1 MGGGLK
7 EYPHGFR
14 YKKAKGTN
22 MKPIPSLCLILLASL
37 ATPALDAALPNI
49 VFILADDLGAGDL
62 GCYNKDSKVPT
73 PNMDKIA
80 AAGVRFNDAHSPSS
94 VCTPTRYGVLTGRYC
109 WRSRLKSGVLWGDGT
124 LLINPAR
131 LTVGKLLQQ
140 AGYSTG
146 AVGKWHLGFGAG
158 KKADYS
164 KPLTPGANDVGFDY
178 FFGIPSSLDIP
189 PYLYVRNS
197 LPVKALSSKV
207 AGSKHRRQK
216 GGGFWRNGRVSEDFK
231 HIEVLPRL
239 ASEAVEYIER
249 SSKDSGGKPFFL
261 YFPLTAPHTPW
272 LPTDEFRGKSKAG
285 YYGDFVVQ
293 VDHVV
298 GQVAA
303 ALEKTGQAGN
313 TLLIVT
319 SDNGSHWPVGDVKK
333 FKHAANGNTRGQKAD
348 IWDGGHRV
356 PFLAR
361 WPGQIRPG
369 SSNDETICL
378 TDFMATAA
386 AIVGKKVPANAGE
399 DSYNILPA
407 LLGKAL
413 EKPIREATVHH
424 SLSGMFALRQGSWKL
439 IVGRGSGGFTNPRRV
454 KPKPGEPAGQLYNLA
469 DDPREEKNLYLEKPE
484 VVARLKTLLNKYK
497 KDGRSAP

>member
-1 MGGGLK
+1 MAGGTS
-7 EYPHGFR
+7 EYPDGFPFQTI
-14 YKKAKGTN
+14 KGAP
-22 MKPIPSLCLILLASL
+22 MKSIQTLFVAALLCLA
-37 ATPALDAALPNI
+37 ARPAIAAHPNI

-62 GCYNKDSKVPT
+62 GCYNSDSKIPT
-73 PNMDKIA
+73 PHMDRIA

-124 LLINPAR
+124 LLIDPAR

-140 AGYSTG
+140 SGYATG

-189 PYLYVRNS
+189 PYLYVRND
-197 LPVKALSSKV
+197 LPVKPLSSKV
-207 AGSKHRRQK
+207 AGSRHRRQK
-216 GGGFWRNGRVSEDFK
+216 GGGFWRTGRVSEDFK
-231 HIEVLPRL
+231 HIEVLQRITT
-239 ASEAVEYIER
+239 EAVEFIER
-249 SSKDSGGKPFFL
+249 NSRESAAKPFFL

-272 LPTDEFRGKSKAG
+272 LPTKEFRGRSKAG
-285 YYGDFVVQ
+285 HYGDFVTQ

-303 ALEKTGQAGN
+303 ALEKSGQAKN

-348 IWDGGHRV
+348 IWDGGHRI

-361 WPGQIRPG
+361 WPGKIKPG
-369 SSNDETICL
+369 TSSDETICL
-378 TDFMATAA
+378 TDLMATAA
-386 AIVGKKVPANAGE
+386 AIIGKKLPKNAAE

-407 LLGKAL
+407 LLGEPL
-413 EKPIREATVHH
+413 EQPIREATVHH
-424 SLSGMFALRQGSWKL
+424 SFSGMFAIRQGSWKL
-439 IVGRGSGGFTNPRRV
+439 IVGRGSGGFTAPRRI

-469 DDPREEKNLYLEKPE
+469 DDPREENNLYQEKPA
-484 VVARLKTLLNKYK
+484 VVARLQKLLSRYR

>member
-1 MGGGLK
+1 
-7 EYPHGFR
+7 
-14 YKKAKGTN
+14 
-22 MKPIPSLCLILLASL
+22 MKPILSLCFAILTSL
-37 ATPALDAALPNI
+37 AIQPAEAAHPNI

-62 GCYNKDSKVPT
+62 GCYNGKSKVPT
-73 PNMDKIA
+73 PHMDKLA
-80 AAGVRFNDAHSPSS
+80 AEGIRFNDAHSPSS

-109 WRSRLKSGVLWGDGT
+109 WRTRLKSGVLWGEGT

-131 LTVGKLLQQ
+131 LTVGKLLKQ
-140 AGYSTG
+140 AGYATG

-189 PYLYVRNS
+189 PYLYVRNN
-197 LPVKALSSKV
+197 LPVRPLSTKV

-216 GGGFWRNGRVSEDFK
+216 GGGFWRAGQVSDDFK
-231 HIEVLPRL
+231 HEEVLQRL
-239 ASEAVEYIER
+239 TDEAVAFIER
-249 SSKDSGGKPFFL
+249 SAAAPGSKPFFL

-272 LPTDEFRGKSKAG
+272 LPPEEFRGKSKAG

-303 ALEKTGQAGN
+303 ALEKSGQAKN
-313 TLLIVT
+313 TLLIMT

-333 FKHAANGNTRGQKAD
+333 FQHAANGNTRGQKAD

-361 WPGQIRPG
+361 WPEKIKAGAT
-369 SSNDETICL
+369 SEETICL
-378 TDFMATAA
+378 TDLMATAA
-386 AIVGKKVPANAGE
+386 AIVGKKVPENSAE

-407 LLGKAL
+407 LLGETLKD
-413 EKPIREATVHH
+413 PIREATVHH
-424 SLSGMFALRQGSWKL
+424 SLSGMFAIRQGSWKL
-439 IVGRGSGGFTNPRRV
+439 IVGRGSGGFTNPRRI
-454 KPKPGEPAGQLYNLA
+454 KPKPGEAKGQLYNLA
-469 DDPREEKNLYLEKPE
+469 EDPTEENNLYLEKPE
-484 VVARLKTLLNKYK
+484 VVKRLGMLLDKYRK
-497 KDGRSAP
+497 SGRSTP

>member
-1 MGGGLK
+1 
-7 EYPHGFR
+7 
-14 YKKAKGTN
+14 
-22 MKPIPSLCLILLASL
+22 MKPICSLCFILLASL
-37 ATPALDAALPNI
+37 AMPSADAAHPNI

-62 GCYNKDSKVPT
+62 GCYNGKSKIPT
-73 PNMDKIA
+73 PHMDKLA
-80 AAGVRFNDAHSPSS
+80 AEGIRFNDAHSPSS

-109 WRSRLKSGVLWGDGT
+109 WRTRLKSGVLWGEGT

-140 AGYSTG
+140 AGYATG

-189 PYLYVRNS
+189 PYLYVRNN
-197 LPVKALSSKV
+197 LPVRPLSTKV
-207 AGSKHRRQK
+207 TGSKHRRQK
-216 GGGFWRNGRVSEDFK
+216 GGGFWRAGQVSDDFK
-231 HIEVLPRL
+231 HEEVLQRITD
-239 ASEAVEYIER
+239 EAVAFIER
-249 SSKDSGGKPFFL
+249 SAGAPEAKPFFL

-272 LPTDEFRGKSKAG
+272 LPPKEFRGKSKAG
-285 YYGDFVVQ
+285 YYGDFVAQ

-298 GQVAA
+298 GQVTA
-303 ALEKTGQAGN
+303 ALEKSGQAKN
-313 TLLIVT
+313 TLLIMT

-333 FKHAANGNTRGQKAD
+333 YQHAANGNTRGQKAD

-361 WPGQIRPG
+361 WPEKIKAGT
-369 SSNDETICL
+369 SSEETICL
-378 TDFMATAA
+378 TDLMATAA
-386 AIVGKKVPANAGE
+386 AIIGKEVPKNSAE

-407 LLGKAL
+407 LLGEARKD
-413 EKPIREATVHH
+413 PIREATVHH
-424 SLSGMFALRQGSWKL
+424 SLSGMFAIRQGSWKL

-454 KPKPGEPAGQLYNLA
+454 KPKPGEPKGQLYNLA
-469 DDPREEKNLYLEKPE
+469 EDPTEKNNLYLEKPE
-484 VVARLKTLLNKYK
+484 VVARLGKLLEKYRK
-497 KDGRSAP
+497 SGRSAP